1 MNTNS
6 LSGYH
11 FGICRLLGHAWHS
24 VPSDW
29 TPQFGEPMTLR
40 CERCD
45 MERRDSVQ
53 RGTGEVLSRRYTYP
67 DGYQFTDMEEDDRP
81 NRATFRALWL
91 DDELAKVHDIRGK
104 RPHGNAGAAGAA

>member
-1 MNTNS
+1 MNTQPNIQ
-6 LSGYH
+6 GYAY
-11 FGICRLLGHAWHS
+11 GVCRLLGHAWHH

-29 TPQFGEPMTLR
+29 TPQFGEPMTVR

-67 DGYQFTDMEEDDRP
+67 IGYQFVGLDAEARP
-81 NRATFRALWL
+81 NRAVFRSSWL
-91 DDELAKVHDIRGK
+91 DDELAKAREARRK
-104 RPHGNAGAAGAA
+104 RSAS